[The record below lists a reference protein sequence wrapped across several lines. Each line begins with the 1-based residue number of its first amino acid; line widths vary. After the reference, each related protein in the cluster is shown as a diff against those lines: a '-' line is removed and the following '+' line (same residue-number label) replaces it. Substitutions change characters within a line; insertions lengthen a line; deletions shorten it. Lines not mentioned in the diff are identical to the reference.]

1 MVFAVYRWHVKKM
14 YKNFVKRCYITGEL
28 CYNQNSVLSQLYIS
42 EVQIRRESEAQK
54 MGFLTFKGGVHP
66 AEGKD
71 ISKDKP
77 SRLLQPKGELV
88 FPLSQHIGAPAKPIV
103 AVGDTVLRGQ
113 MIAEAG
119 GFVSSPIASSV
130 SGTVKAI
137 EPRRVPTGDMVN
149 SIVIESDGLF
159 REMEYQTVADVS
171 KLSKDEIISKV
182 RDAGVVGMGGAGFP
196 THVKLSP
203 KEPEK
208 IDYIIVNGAEC
219 EPYLTS
225 DYRIMLDDPDKIV
238 EGLRIILQLFAN
250 AKGVIA
256 IENNK
261 PDCIAKLKELTKDEP
276 RIEVAELLT
285 KYPQGGERQL
295 IYAVTKRSINST
307 MLPADAGCIVDNV
320 ETVVAVYNAVKRG
333 RPVMNRVF
341 TVTGD
346 AVQDPG
352 NFIFYLGTSFQELLD
367 AAGGF
372 KGQPEKVISGGPMM
386 GFALFDLNV
395 PTTKT
400 TSALL
405 CMTKDEVA
413 EAENVATACINCG
426 RCVEACP
433 EQIVPSRLSKFAQ
446 HGEKD
451 AFDKWHGM
459 ECVECGSCSFICPA
473 KRPLAQSIKTMK
485 KQILADRRKK

>member
-1 MVFAVYRWHVKKM
+1 
-14 YKNFVKRCYITGEL
+14 
-28 CYNQNSVLSQLYIS
+28 
-42 EVQIRRESEAQK
+42 
-54 MGFLTFKGGVHP
+54 MGLLTFKGGIHP

-77 SRLLQPKGELV
+77 ARVLQPKGELV
-88 FPLSQHIGAPAKPIV
+88 FPLSQHIGAPAQPV
-103 AVGDTVLRGQ
+103 VSVGDTVLRGQ

-159 REMEYQTVADVS
+159 REVEYEAVDDVT
-171 KLSKDEIISKV
+171 KLSKEEILAKV
-182 RDAGVVGMGGAGFP
+182 KAGGVVGMGGAGFP
-196 THVKLSP
+196 THVKLAP
-203 KEPEK
+203 KDPDK
-208 IDYIIVNGAEC
+208 IEYIIVNGAEC

-225 DYRIMLDDPDKIV
+225 DYRIMLDDPDKVI
-238 EGLRIILQLFAN
+238 EGLKIILQLFEH

-261 PDCIAKLKELTKDEP
+261 PECIAKMKEMTKDEP

-320 ETVVAVYNAVKRG
+320 ETVLSVYNAVKRG
-333 RPVMNRVF
+333 RPVMNRVL

-346 AVQDPG
+346 AVADPC

-372 KGQPEKVISGGPMM
+372 TEQPEKIISGGPMM
-386 GFALFDLNV
+386 GFAMFDLNV

-413 EAENVATACINCG
+413 AAEKIATACINCG

-446 HGEKD
+446 HGDKASFE
-451 AFDKWHGM
+451 KWHGM

-473 KRPLAQSIKTMK
+473 KRPLAQYIKTMK

>member
-1 MVFAVYRWHVKKM
+1 
-14 YKNFVKRCYITGEL
+14 
-28 CYNQNSVLSQLYIS
+28 
-42 EVQIRRESEAQK
+42 
-54 MGFLTFKGGVHP
+54 MGLLTFKGGIHP

-77 SRLLQPKGELV
+77 ARVLQPKGELV
-88 FPLSQHIGAPAKPIV
+88 FPLSQHIGAPAQPV
-103 AVGDTVLRGQ
+103 VSVGDTVLRGQ

-130 SGTVKAI
+130 SGIVKAI

-159 REMEYQTVADVS
+159 REVEYEAVDDVTR
-171 KLSKDEIISKV
+171 LSKEEILAKV
-182 RDAGVVGMGGAGFP
+182 KSGGVVGMGGAGFP
-196 THVKLSP
+196 THVKLAP
-203 KEPEK
+203 KDPDK
-208 IDYIIVNGAEC
+208 IEYIIVNGAEC

-225 DYRIMLDDPDKIV
+225 DYRIMLDDPDKVI
-238 EGLRIILQLFAN
+238 EGLKIILQLFEHAR
-250 AKGVIA
+250 GVIA

-261 PDCIAKLKELTKDEP
+261 PECIAKMKEMTKDEP

-320 ETVVAVYNAVKRG
+320 ETVLSVYNAVKRG
-333 RPVMNRVF
+333 RPVMNRVL

-346 AVQDPG
+346 AVADPC

-372 KGQPEKVISGGPMM
+372 TEQPEKIISGGPMM
-386 GFALFDLNV
+386 GFAMFDLNV

-413 EAENVATACINCG
+413 AAEKVATACINCG

-446 HGEKD
+446 HGDKASFE
-451 AFDKWHGM
+451 KWHGM

-473 KRPLAQSIKTMK
+473 KRPLAQYIKTMK